1 MSWGEWL
8 VPRPSL
14 AAEARL
20 RHDIATVR
28 KAQPSDV
35 ASLIGLTE
43 RLLQQ
48 NMLQATL
55 LRQATHHI
63 ALIETEQALRSE

>member
-1 MSWGEWL
+1 M
-8 VPRPSL
+8 
-14 AAEARL
+14 
-20 RHDIATVR
+20 
-28 KAQPSDV
+28 

-43 RLLQQ
+43 KLLQQ

-63 ALIETEQALRSE
+63 ALIETQQALRSK